1 MVIREHWARSLGNPP
16 LGVEVGWGL
25 RAGVWA
31 PGPGRPLGAGWAVR
45 RAWDQVRR
53 NKDALGAAAG
63 AEAWGEGG
71 AWEARCAGAERPG
84 QRVPGVLLPSKE
96 PHAVDQP
103 RRQIRMQTQ
112 SATMETQRVS
122 HGNPKQHY
130 L

>member
-1 MVIREHWARSLGNPP
+1 MGGGSEPGF
-16 LGVEVGWGL
+16 GL
-25 RAGVWA
+25 RGQAD
-31 PGPGRPLGAGWAVR
+31 PLVRGWAVG

-84 QRVPGVLLPSKE
+84 QPVPGVLLPSKE